1 MINFSFKWSSPPEYS
16 MEREKPRLAAH
27 ASRRNDETAQLV
39 KRISIQ
45 PAIGFSSSA
54 FEFVGCSLHHGLR
67 SFIAMDE
74 VLVFFRH
81 ERYAS
86 KQICNET
93 FNGNVG

>member
-1 MINFSFKWSSPPEYS
+1 MEWSLPECGRQYIRLILNVNF
-16 MEREKPRLAAH
+16 LARGCVDV
-27 ASRRNDETAQLV
+27 SDDEPAQLV

-93 FNGNVG
+93 FNGNVE